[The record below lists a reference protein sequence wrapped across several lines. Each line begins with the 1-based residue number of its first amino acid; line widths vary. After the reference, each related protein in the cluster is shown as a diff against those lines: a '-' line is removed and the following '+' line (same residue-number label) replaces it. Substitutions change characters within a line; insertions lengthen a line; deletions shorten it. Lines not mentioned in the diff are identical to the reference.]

1 MRLRTKSL
9 LSLSAG
15 LGAVALAATP
25 AYAVNTSY
33 LYFNTNPPTSQS
45 VLCQFGTT
53 GNVLHPSELY
63 KVRNN
68 CSVRMWLHQYAD
80 GSGYALCINHDS
92 TALINRIYRQWQVTS
107 NPANCP

>member
-25 AYAVNTSY
+25 AWAVNTSY
-33 LYFNTNPPTSQS
+33 LYFNTNPATQQS
-45 VLCQFGTT
+45 VLCQYGTS
-53 GNVLHPSELY
+53 GSVLHPSELY

-68 CSVRMWLHQYAD
+68 CSVRMWLMKMRTDPATLFASTRTRPRLLTVPI
-80 GSGYALCINHDS
+80 GSG
-92 TALINRIYRQWQVTS
+92 
-107 NPANCP
+107 